1 MLRKAYYVNMF
12 TISAVKLSF
21 TTETKS
27 LPQCEIDSTF
37 CYHFFVTKFSK
48 RGNKICADLIK
59 YISLQRRFN
68 Y

>member
-37 CYHFFVTKFSK
+37 CYQIFKK
-48 RGNKICADLIK
+48 R
-59 YISLQRRFN
+59 
-68 Y
+68 

>member
-37 CYHFFVTKFSK
+37 CYHFFCYQIFKK
-48 RGNKICADLIK
+48 R
-59 YISLQRRFN
+59 
-68 Y
+68 